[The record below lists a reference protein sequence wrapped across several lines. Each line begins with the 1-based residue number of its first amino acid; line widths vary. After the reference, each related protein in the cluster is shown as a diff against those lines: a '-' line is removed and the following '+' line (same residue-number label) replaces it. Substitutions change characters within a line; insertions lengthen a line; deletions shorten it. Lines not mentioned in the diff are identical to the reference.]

1 MDADAPEIA
10 VGTTRGGLYLGLRG
24 HATQRTCPTA
34 NRLVDDYLAS
44 GPQPPTVVVDVAGCE
59 WVDSTFAG
67 WMLQI
72 RAKLA
77 ALGCGSISL
86 AGCSDACRKSLDK
99 LGMPA
104 LIHDRKVRCPDKLTT
119 VACGDGGLS
128 KRGIAELMA
137 RAHEELASL
146 DDEHRQVFGPIAEAL
161 RKELDAGN

>member
-67 WMLQI
+67 WL
-72 RAKLA
+72 L
-77 ALGCGSISL
+77 
-86 AGCSDACRKSLDK
+86 
-99 LGMPA
+99 
-104 LIHDRKVRCPDKLTT
+104 
-119 VACGDGGLS
+119 GLS
-128 KRGIAELMA
+128 GRIAPMA
-137 RAHEELASL
+137 NGALLVEFVTNEKSGKGHATFYDPETG
-146 DDEHRQVFGPIAEAL
+146 DE
-161 RKELDAGN
+161 KETEHWN